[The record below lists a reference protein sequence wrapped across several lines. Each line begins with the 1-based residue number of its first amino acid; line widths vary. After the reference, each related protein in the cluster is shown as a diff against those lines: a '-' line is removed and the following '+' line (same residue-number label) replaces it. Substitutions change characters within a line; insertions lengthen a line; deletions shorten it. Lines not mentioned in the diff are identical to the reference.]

1 MELFA
6 WYGAVSGLIYLQKVS
21 GVAGNMIMLL
31 IMAGDIHLNPGPGIT
46 SAKVKD
52 YVKAAYP
59 CTVCSS
65 NLEKMTKE
73 FCVTGMTVGHMLS
86 VVISMILNI
95 MINYLHNLIVKFGC
109 THHVPPPVLLQLM
122 IRCDFGR
129 QMPNLKSPN
138 RGLAHSSYS

>member
-6 WYGAVSGLIYLQKVS
+6 WYGAVSGLISLQNVS

-52 YVKAAYP
+52 YVEAAYP
-59 CTVCSS
+59 CTVCSP

-73 FCVTGMTVGHMLS
+73 FCVTGMTVGHMSS
-86 VVISMILNI
+86 VVISMILNTI
-95 MINYLHNLIVKFGC
+95 DYLHNLIVKFIMC
-109 THHVPPPVLLQLM
+109 LFQFF
-122 IRCDFGR
+122 C
-129 QMPNLKSPN
+129 S
-138 RGLAHSSYS
+138 